1 MLELMGSVKQVTH
14 SPWKKEGHNW
24 SLNVFKRIFK
34 CPQRGQFGYD
44 FSSAESLSCVQLFVS
59 PGNTPGYLVHHQ
71 LPEFSQDWNTDINI
85 YTTWYVVTT
94 KPNILT
100 SKLCAR
106 VISHENKL
114 LFLRD
119 TEKTLIIS
127 KKVEKVLIKSK
138 SYSWV

>member
-71 LPEFSQDWNTDINI
+71 LPELAQTHVHRVDDAIQLSHL
-85 YTTWYVVTT
+85 
-94 KPNILT
+94 IL
-100 SKLCAR
+100 CCPF
-106 VISHENKL
+106 L
-114 LFLRD
+114 LLPSIFPTAGVFLM
-119 TEKTLIIS
+119 S
-127 KKVEKVLIKSK
+127 
-138 SYSWV
+138 